1 MTMKPCTCDRSL
13 LLEFA
18 LGELEP
24 QQRVRIAA
32 QVRDCPACAAEVR
45 AHERLA
51 GDLRLLPVPAFPAQL
66 EEVLVRSAVQARR
79 GLAGRQTAAGKEFA
93 WTPVLCAAAG
103 LAIVAVLVLILRP
116 TNLVGPGSSMD
127 EVVYGG
133 AGRGAT
139 AFQDLVR
146 LYDNIRQGW
155 EILVD
160 FLGKLAP
167 VWRAVRVLLG
177 AVGTARI
184 AMAGTSVLLVVVLL
198 WRWGRPKR
206 NVRHANAR

>member
-1 MTMKPCTCDRSL
+1 MMNQCTCDRSL

-24 QQRVRIAA
+24 QQQLRVAA
-32 QVRDCPACAAEVR
+32 QVRDCPSCAAEVR
-45 AHERLA
+45 THERLTA
-51 GDLRLLPVPAFPAQL
+51 DLRRLPAPVFPIQL
-66 EEVLVRSAVQARR
+66 EEVLIRSAVQARR
-79 GLAGRQTAAGKEFA
+79 GLAGRKATSHKEFA
-93 WTPVLCAAAG
+93 WTPVLCATAG

-139 AFQDLVR
+139 AFQDLVQ
-146 LYDNIRQGW
+146 LYANIRQGW
-155 EILVD
+155 EFLVE
-160 FLGKLAP
+160 FLGRLAP
-167 VWRAVRVLLG
+167 VWRAMRALLG
-177 AVGTARI
+177 AVGAGRI
-184 AMAGTSVLLVVVLL
+184 AMAGLSVLLVVVLL

-206 NVRHANAR
+206 NVGHANAR